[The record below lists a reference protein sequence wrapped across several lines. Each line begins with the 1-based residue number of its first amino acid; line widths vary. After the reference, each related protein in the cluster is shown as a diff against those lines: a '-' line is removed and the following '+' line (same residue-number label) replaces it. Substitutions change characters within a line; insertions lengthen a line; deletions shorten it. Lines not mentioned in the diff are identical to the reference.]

1 MKENSIIAL
10 SLSYFGGLESIILET
25 LNLIKFSEARIKVR
39 KNLCGFLP
47 ATIELKSENWG
58 NFSLNF
64 GDFEPLEAPVIIQY
78 DLFQSDFSNPID
90 LCRINS
96 VILDEGLQSDGLP
109 DTWIFS
115 NRMPHPSQEILSKHL
130 GSWVMKKKTLFD
142 RKEFQPLN
150 PRWKK

>member
-25 LNLIKFSEARIKVR
+25 LNLIKFFEARIKVR
-39 KNLCGFLP
+39 K
-47 ATIELKSENWG
+47 K
-58 NFSLNF
+58 FSLNF
-64 GDFEPLEAPVIIQY
+64 GDFEPIEALVIIQS

-109 DTWIFS
+109 DT
-115 NRMPHPSQEILSKHL
+115 
-130 GSWVMKKKTLFD
+130 
-142 RKEFQPLN
+142 
-150 PRWKK
+150 